1 MIGYLIKKTTVFLP
15 RRTFS
20 GERITIMFERFL
32 VNGLTLFKK
41 LQYTS
46 VFSLA
51 FSHDKIG

>member
-20 GERITIMFERFL
+20 GERIAIMFERSL

>member
-1 MIGYLIKKTTVFLP
+1 MIGLIKKTTVLLP

-20 GERITIMFERFL
+20 GERITIMFERSL
-32 VNGLTLFKK
+32 ENGLTLFKN
-41 LQYTS
+41 LQYKS